1 MYAQGET
8 DLALD
13 HARDQQAQHGQPRQG
28 GNPFRLLQPYGGD
41 RRRILAPAKA
51 GVHRGVWVLIGLE
64 KIDIRTDLRGHRG
77 GPHRPP
83 LVRFSLGQ
91 RLDFAP
97 EALARLGRGR
107 VRLGWTSPTST
118 ARAAGVGHKARA
130 SRVRTPGVWAAT
142 ASARLL
148 ALIRCQGSFGIRQ
161 AGTPLGLSLL
171 DGRRDGFG
179 CLGWGGRIGLG
190 LLLRQWAR
198 MHHEKAPVFLRPP
211 PSAVLDL
218 PRPDDA
224 WSRPL
229 AARFVLGP
237 PRLCH

>member
-1 MYAQGET
+1 M
-8 DLALD
+8 L
-13 HARDQQAQHGQPRQG
+13 
-28 GNPFRLLQPYGGD
+28 
-41 RRRILAPAKA
+41 
-51 GVHRGVWVLIGLE
+51 GLE

-77 GPHRPP
+77 GQHRPP

-91 RLDFAP
+91 RLDCAP
-97 EALARLGRGR
+97 EAIARLGRGR

-118 ARAAGVGHKARA
+118 ARAAGVGHKAIA
-130 SRVRTPGVWAAT
+130 SRVITPGVWAAT

-148 ALIRCQGSFGIRQ
+148 ALIRGQGSCGIRP
-161 AGTPLGLSLL
+161 AGTPLGLYLL

-179 CLGWGGRIGLG
+179 FLCLGGSLGLG

-198 MHHEKAPVFLRPP
+198 MPHEQAQVCLRHPP
-211 PSAVLDL
+211 IAVLDL
-218 PRPDDA
+218 HRPDDA

-237 PRLCH
+237 PRLCHEERQVGVLLSPGFQCLAHCPGAWHAGHQAQPLCQTPA

>member
-1 MYAQGET
+1 
-8 DLALD
+8 
-13 HARDQQAQHGQPRQG
+13 
-28 GNPFRLLQPYGGD
+28 
-41 RRRILAPAKA
+41 
-51 GVHRGVWVLIGLE
+51 
-64 KIDIRTDLRGHRG
+64 
-77 GPHRPP
+77 RPP

-118 ARAAGVGHKARA
+118 ARAAGGGPKAGAARGRKA
-130 SRVRTPGVWAAT
+130 GGGAGTAAGPALAPPHRPGG
-142 ASARLL
+142 L
-148 ALIRCQGSFGIRQ
+148 GIRQ

-179 CLGWGGRIGLG
+179 CLGLGGSLGLG

-237 PRLCH
+237 P